1 MTSVESNIESNKEKK
16 ESDSF
21 FEWVNNITNGFTDDL
36 NRGFNELSNQVIIFL
51 YNRMIGDKIEVVKK
65 VALPMLKQALPI
77 AEKFTNEG
85 LTKLDEGLKNPE
97 IREKI
102 SSEYAKINNIK
113 NSFNDIVKEV
123 KEAENKT
130 TGGTGGAPLKKLTKT
145 KLKQRIHK
153 SIKNFHKT
161 NNLKTL
167 KREIQI
173 MKRRFSRGKK

>member
-1 MTSVESNIESNKEKK
+1 MTSVESNKEKK

-123 KEAENKT
+123 KEVK
-130 TGGTGGAPLKKLTKT
+130 GGAGGAGGSHLKKLTKT

-153 SIKNFHKT
+153 SIRNFHKT

>member
-1 MTSVESNIESNKEKK
+1 
-16 ESDSF
+16 
-21 FEWVNNITNGFTDDL
+21 
-36 NRGFNELSNQVIIFL
+36 
-51 YNRMIGDKIEVVKK
+51 MIGDKIEVVKK

-77 AEKFTNEG
+77 AEKFTDEG
-85 LTKLDEGLKNPE
+85 LTKIDKYLKNPE

-102 SSEYAKINNIK
+102 SSKYAKINNIE
-113 NSFNDIVKEV
+113 NSFNELVKEV
-123 KEAENKT
+123 KDVKKETKDVKE
-130 TGGTGGAPLKKLTKT
+130 GGTPLKKLTKT

-167 KREIQI
+167 KREVQI